1 MKSPVERPT
10 LEHPSV
16 RRSAR
21 VLIVDDH
28 ALVRE
33 GTRELLQKDGLIDVV
48 ATSGS
53 AEDALLVLETT
64 PVDVALVDVN
74 LPGRSG
80 LDLAQRLAAT
90 HPLIRVV
97 ILSAYDEYAYVAKA
111 LEVGVAGYLLKT
123 ASAQELINAVHAVFD
138 GVFVLDHEISTRLTR
153 QRDQVNGGVAGLT
166 PRESNVLE
174 LLAQGRSNKQIASQ
188 LELGTRTVEG
198 YVSNVL
204 AKLGV
209 ASRTEA
215 VTHAISHHLV
225 TAPSYDHPRS

>member
-1 MKSPVERPT
+1 MTSPVD
-10 LEHPSV
+10 HPGPPQPVV
-16 RRSAR
+16 RATAR

-28 ALVRE
+28 VLVRE
-33 GTRELLQKDGLIDVV
+33 GTRELLKKDDFIEVV
-48 ATSGS
+48 ASSGS

-74 LPGRSG
+74 LPGASG
-80 LDLAQRLAAT
+80 LDLAQRLATT
-90 HPLIRVV
+90 HPLVRVV
-97 ILSAYDEYAYVAKA
+97 ILSAYDEYAYVARA

-138 GVFVLDHEISTRLTR
+138 GVFVLDHDLSKRLTGPR
-153 QRDQVNGGVAGLT
+153 ERGPGDAAGLT
-166 PRESNVLE
+166 PRESDVLE

-209 ASRTEA
+209 TSRTEA
-215 VTHAISHHLV
+215 VTHAFSHHLV
-225 TAPSYDHPRS
+225 SAPSYDHPRS